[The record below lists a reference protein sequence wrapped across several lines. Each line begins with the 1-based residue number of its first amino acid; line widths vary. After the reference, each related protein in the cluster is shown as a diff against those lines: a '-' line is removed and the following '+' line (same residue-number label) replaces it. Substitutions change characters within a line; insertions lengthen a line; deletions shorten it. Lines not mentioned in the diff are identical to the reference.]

1 MPELKL
7 IYPEK
12 REIRSIV
19 EAALHNELRLLEA
32 GIRQTESRLRKFEE
46 KYNMTTE
53 SFVSEYE
60 NDAIG
65 ETVEY
70 AEWIGE
76 SKMLERLNDKS
87 EALKSIHFGN

>member
-32 GIRQTESRLRKFEE
+32 GIRQSEKRLRKFEE

-53 SFVSEYE
+53 SFISGYK
-60 NDAIG
+60 NDTIG
-65 ETVEY
+65 ETVEF

-76 SKMLERLNDKS
+76 SRMLERLTDKS
-87 EALKSIHFGN
+87 ESLKSIHFGN